1 MATKTGIVKATRL
14 NVRKKA
20 DKESEV
26 VTIIAKGTPVMITS
40 TRTGWHRVILDDGTA
55 GWCMAEFI
63 KEE

>member
-1 MATKTGIVKATRL
+1 MAIKTGVVNVAKL

-26 VTIIAKGTPVMITS
+26 VTVITKGTEVTITS
-40 TRTGWHRVILDDGTA
+40 TRTGWHRVLLKGGIA